1 MSKKDYEMFLKKID
15 QLNQLVELI
24 NNQPEKC
31 KLFVSCKTH
40 EDVVN
45 LAKQW
50 GYEIGKRWGE
60 AQGIQLTHLSYC
72 PPPLQLQTLEGIP

>member
-1 MSKKDYEMFLKKID
+1 MSKNDYEMFLYKID

-24 NNQPEKC
+24 NNSSEKYE
-31 KLFVSCKTH
+31 LFINCKTH
-40 EDVVN
+40 DDVVE

-60 AQGIQLTHLSYC
+60 S
-72 PPPLQLQTLEGIP
+72 

>member
-1 MSKKDYEMFLKKID
+1 MAKEDYERFLYKID

-24 NNQPEKC
+24 NNSQEKYELII
-31 KLFVSCKTH
+31 KCKTH
-40 EDVVN
+40 EEVVQ

-60 AQGIQLTHLSYC
+60 
-72 PPPLQLQTLEGIP
+72 